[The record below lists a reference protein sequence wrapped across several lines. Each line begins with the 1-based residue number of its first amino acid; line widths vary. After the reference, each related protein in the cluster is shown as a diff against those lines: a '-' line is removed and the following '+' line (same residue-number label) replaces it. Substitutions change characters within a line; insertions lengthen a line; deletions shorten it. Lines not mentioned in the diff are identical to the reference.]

1 MSMAAWCCVLSIWL
15 VQAYFVAELYRG
27 LELLYIIIVLYTV
40 YDGVIWFPQIWKNF
54 DLFVPLPVR
63 LDDPRKPWMDPQL
76 LASWTTQKHT
86 GAAERCPSWKV
97 FSPVNRR
104 GSFPC
109 VGLEECGQGKRG
121 RSNGFEERTE
131 GKRRY
136 GGRC

>member
-63 LDDPRKPWMDPQL
+63 LDDPRKTLDGSATFGFLDDPKAHRGSGALPQL
-76 LASWTTQKHT
+76 EGVFT
-86 GAAERCPSWKV
+86 GQPSW
-97 FSPVNRR
+97 FLPM
-104 GSFPC
+104 
-109 VGLEECGQGKRG
+109 CGP
-121 RSNGFEERTE
+121 
-131 GKRRY
+131 
-136 GGRC
+136 GGVWARQKG